1 MTCESPVAFGV
12 FELFVADKSQE
23 MLPEC
28 FEISVSR
35 NNVLD
40 ESYKILQEVG
50 MGRWKDGKCGID
62 DELPAA
68 MLRLLPS
75 NSWHQL
81 SV

>member
-1 MTCESPVAFGV
+1 
-12 FELFVADKSQE
+12 

-50 MGRWKDGKCGID
+50 MGRWEDGKMG
-62 DELPAA
+62 
-68 MLRLLPS
+68 
-75 NSWHQL
+75 SWE
-81 SV
+81 VWER

>member
-1 MTCESPVAFGV
+1 
-12 FELFVADKSQE
+12 

-50 MGRWKDGKCGID
+50 MGRWEDGKCGSD